1 MSGFEFAFMGHT
13 VVFDSVTAA
22 GFFIAAV
29 SFSAF
34 CFALSREHKLK
45 CSKKLPLNHPRTYS

>member
-1 MSGFEFAFMGHT
+1 MSGFEFVYMGHT
-13 VVFDSVTAA
+13 VAFDAVTAA

-45 CSKKLPLNHPRTYS
+45 SAQNRPLYHPRTYS

>member
-13 VVFDSVTAA
+13 VAFDSVTAY
-22 GFFIAAV
+22 GCLLAAV

-45 CSKKLPLNHPRTYS
+45 SAQNRPLNHPRTY

>member
-1 MSGFEFAFMGHT
+1 MNGFEFAFMGQT
-13 VVFDSVTAA
+13 VAFDSITAA

-45 CSKKLPLNHPRTYS
+45 CAQNRPLNHPRTY